1 MHAVSLGHWVSSSSW
16 LGLEP
21 GRKLRASPRLAFMVT
36 KTMAKSNHVP
46 KKSPGRAKT
55 GIGTQIGMRWQEPD
69 LKQIDNWRRQQ
80 DDLPDRPQAIRRL
93 VELGLK
99 VKPK

>member
-1 MHAVSLGHWVSSSSW
+1 VK
-16 LGLEP
+16 P
-21 GRKLRASPRLAFMVT
+21 SPRLAFMVT

-46 KKSPGRAKT
+46 KKSPGRPKT

-93 VELGLK
+93 VEIGLK
-99 VKPK
+99 KGK